1 MQFWVVGE
9 DWWHVSR
16 ESFGGELRKI
26 QVDYYAEMV
35 DIFDHYDNKDLGMQ
49 LEWDKVSAIGRL
61 RGLQTNGSAIF
72 GEAHLSY
79 VFLKRIFILSF
90 VLHTRFQYDL
100 FFGNIDS
107 INIELF

>member
-1 MQFWVVGE
+1 MARVEGKFW
-9 DWWHVSR
+9 
-16 ESFGGELRKI
+16 GGIAQATRKI

-79 VFLKRIFILSF
+79 IFLKRIFILSC
-90 VLHTRFQYDL
+90 VLNTRFQ
-100 FFGNIDS
+100 
-107 INIELF
+107 